1 MSGMGMDMGREDS
14 AGGGAGQTQNGRE
27 AKGAVVGHERVAA
40 TGIIDPFNAKG
51 ARDARGT
58 QTPIHLERKD
68 GMVLRGA
75 NAGFPIG
82 TGIDKVLG

>member
-27 AKGAVVGHERVAA
+27 AKGAVAGYARVNA
-40 TGIIDPFNAKG
+40 TGITDPFNAKG

-58 QTPIHLERKD
+58 QTPIHLVSDD

-82 TGIDKVLG
+82 EGIDKVPG